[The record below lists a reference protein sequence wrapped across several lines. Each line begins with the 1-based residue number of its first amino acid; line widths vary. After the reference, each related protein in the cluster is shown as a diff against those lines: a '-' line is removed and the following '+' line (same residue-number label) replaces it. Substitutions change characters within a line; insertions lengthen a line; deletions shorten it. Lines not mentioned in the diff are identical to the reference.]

1 MQQRMRR
8 TSTKTSVR
16 CHEINTTPLVD
27 VMLVLLIVFMITIPV
42 ITQTVPLELPSVSNL
57 ATQTKPE
64 NINISVNRDGQ
75 IFWNQSLV
83 PDVNALLERLKSAAV
98 QKPQPEVHVRAD
110 QSTRY
115 EYVGRVILT
124 AQRAGIQKVGFITE
138 PGRATAR
145 SGSARQHH
153 QFPFER

>member
-1 MQQRMRR
+1 MSSYAATNAPPPEDEERAM
-8 TSTKTSVR
+8 S
-16 CHEINTTPLVD
+16 EINTTPLVD

-42 ITQTVPLELPSVSNL
+42 ITQTVPLELPHVSNL

-64 NINISVNRDGQ
+64 NVNISVNRDGQ
-75 IFWNQSLV
+75 IFWNLTLV
-83 PDVNALLERLKSAAV
+83 PDTNALLERLKSAAV

-110 QSTRY
+110 QTTRY

-138 PGRATAR
+138 PGANNSR
-145 SGSARQHH
+145 
-153 QFPFER
+153 

>member
-1 MQQRMRR
+1 MNAPPAEEDERAM
-8 TSTKTSVR
+8 S
-16 CHEINTTPLVD
+16 EINTTPLVD

-42 ITQTVPLELPSVSNL
+42 ITHTVPVELPHVRNL

-64 NINISVNRDGQ
+64 NVNISINRDGQ
-75 IFWNQSLV
+75 IYWNLSVVDTNQ
-83 PDVNALLERLKSAAV
+83 LLERLKSAAV

-110 QSTRY
+110 QMTRY

-138 PGRATAR
+138 PGPT
-145 SGSARQHH
+145 GSQY
-153 QFPFER
+153 